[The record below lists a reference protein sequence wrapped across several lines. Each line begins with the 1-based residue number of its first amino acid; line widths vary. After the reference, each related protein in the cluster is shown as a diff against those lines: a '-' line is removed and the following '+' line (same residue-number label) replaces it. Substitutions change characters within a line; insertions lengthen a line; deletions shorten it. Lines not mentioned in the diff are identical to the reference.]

1 MKVRMRLAAIAL
13 GATVLTTVPL
23 AVLPGAAYA
32 CWGDETE
39 SQSGCEDYG
48 GSLDPGNWQPDG
60 AGGGEYFE
68 TVGDWGAAVTPVPSL
83 PEIVVTATRLPPSV
97 PEPPSNE
104 WIATYTGG
112 GGGGGPS
119 NTAAV
124 LGRGPKEE
132 KREDCLRNATPSP
145 VRLTQTFTYTVSYQV
160 SAGVSAGAK
169 DVLSATLGAQLNTSV
184 TRTAGVDVLLS
195 PGMSS
200 ALYVEY
206 QTVTYV
212 VFTPSMFGGV
222 NREFVTVTQPT
233 GIVTARA
240 C

>member
-1 MKVRMRLAAIAL
+1 MRLAAIAL

-32 CWGDETE
+32 CWGAETE

-48 GSLDPGNWQPDG
+48 GSLDPGNWVPDG

-83 PEIVVTATRLPPSV
+83 PEIVVTATREPAPSV
-97 PEPPSNE
+97 PPPPSNE
-104 WIATYTGG
+104 WIAVYTGG

-132 KREDCLRNATPSP
+132 KREDCLRNSTPSP
-145 VRLTQTFTYTVSYQV
+145 TRLSRTFTYQVTYQV
-160 SAGVSAGAK
+160 SAGISAGAK
-169 DVLSATLGAQLNTSV
+169 DVLVATLGAQLNTAV
-184 TRTAGVDVLLS
+184 TRTAGIDVTLS
-195 PGMSS
+195 PGQSYG
-200 ALYVEY
+200 LFVEY

-222 NREFVTVTQPT
+222 NREFVTVNQPT
-233 GIVTARA
+233 GVVTART